1 MQQDNDPKQSSK
13 SKIEWL
19 SWKRKKIC
27 GPNILHNDVTDWR
40 SHTEDDHFI
49 IAAKGGST
57 SYLIIGWFYKTQF
70 EDLQKEFQIFD
81 LSIIVYCY
89 ATLNTLRQKVRRQQN
104 LWLYFI

>member
-19 SWKRKKIC
+19 SWKRKKMC

-40 SHTEDDHFI
+40 SHTEDDHFV